1 MIAALAA
8 GLLAGYGVAVP
19 VGAIGTYLLGLTART
34 SLKIGACAALGVA
47 SADGLYAAI
56 AAFGG
61 STLARD
67 IRPIMP
73 SLRWVSVCVLL
84 CLAIRGGITAI
95 SRYRK
100 RQRLAV
106 AEAGAAEAV
115 AGARSIGPT
124 SPVRS
129 FLGLLGMTL
138 LNPTTVI
145 YFGALVVGTQAAA
158 SVDRVKQLSFV
169 VGAFAASASWQ
180 LLLAGGGALLGS
192 LLAGARGRLLT
203 ALASSA
209 VVTFL
214 AVRLLVVG

>member
-1 MIAALAA
+1 VIAALAA
-8 GLLAGYGVAVP
+8 GLLAGYGVAMP

-56 AAFGG
+56 ATLGG
-61 STLARD
+61 ATLARD

-73 SLRWVSVCVLL
+73 SLRWASACVLL
-84 CLAIRGGITAI
+84 ILAIRGGVIAVGT
-95 SRYRK
+95 YRK
-100 RQRLAV
+100 RQSLTV
-106 AEAGAAEAV
+106 AEADTV
-115 AGARSIGPT
+115 LPTNTVSPT
-124 SPVRS
+124 SPVRA

-145 YFGALVVGTQAAA
+145 YFGALVLGTQAAA
-158 SVDRVKQLSFV
+158 SLDRLAQLSFV

-180 LLLAGGGALLGS
+180 LLLAGGGALLGG

-214 AVRLLVVG
+214 AVRLLVVAH